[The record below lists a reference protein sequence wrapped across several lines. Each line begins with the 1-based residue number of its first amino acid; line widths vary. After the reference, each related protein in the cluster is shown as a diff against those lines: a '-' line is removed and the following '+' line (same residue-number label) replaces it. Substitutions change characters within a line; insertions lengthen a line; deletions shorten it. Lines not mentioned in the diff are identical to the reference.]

1 MGQSLL
7 DWHSGRQFGGLP
19 MKFVAQEQVAW
30 LLCSLHKLLGPQGDG
45 EHGFTRGEGVT
56 GSSLQIVN
64 GSP

>member
-1 MGQSLL
+1 
-7 DWHSGRQFGGLP
+7 

-64 GSP
+64 GSPWMFKKN